1 MQIGEGA
8 GISGLPV
15 VRLSL
20 GNHQTTGTRCRQFPV
35 GKVVPIKKD
44 RSKIPIPMYP
54 VRLK

>member
-8 GISGLPV
+8 GISVLPV